1 MERGYSENGLEIY
14 NERNGCM
21 ETRSAT
27 EDSAVKDRRAGS
39 RDLIVKL
46 TSERSEVFSLYCR
59 VAGLRPFDDE
69 KTDVHELLE
78 QMCQMLVD
86 YVAAG
91 HFSLYERIVSGQER
105 RQAVARLAEELY
117 PRISETT
124 EAVLDFNDKYDCED
138 NCAISNDFDEDL
150 SLLGEIL
157 AERIELEDRLLE
169 AMS

>member
-1 MERGYSENGLEIY
+1 
-14 NERNGCM
+14 M
-21 ETRSAT
+21 ETRSAIPD
-27 EDSAVKDRRAGS
+27 EVVKDRRSGS
-39 RDLIVKL
+39 RDLITKL
-46 TSERSEVFSLYCR
+46 TTERSELLALYCR

-69 KTDVHELLE
+69 KADVHKLLE
-78 QMCQMLVD
+78 DMCQMLVD
-86 YVAAG
+86 YVAVG

-105 RQAVARLAEELY
+105 RQEVARLAEELY

-124 EAVLDFNDKYDCED
+124 DSVLDFNDKYDCED

-169 AMS
+169 AMT